1 MGTGCLDQG
10 PCTHAAASPLWSLV
24 GASAEQPPRAH
35 PREGPGKGTAAW
47 KPGTIWQ
54 DAVSPGP
61 QLLHLHLRTFK
72 SEIFQHERACVGMT
86 HQGIL
91 LKSRL

>member
-24 GASAEQPPRAH
+24 GASAEQPPRAY
-35 PREGPGKGTAAW
+35 PREGPGEGNAAW
-47 KPGTIWQ
+47 KPRTIRQ

-61 QLLHLHLRTFK
+61 QLRDLHLRTFR
-72 SEIFQHERACVGMT
+72 SVIFQLERA
-86 HQGIL
+86 
-91 LKSRL
+91 